1 MSRRKLFRLAIVS
14 ALLVGTAALAQGG
27 GGGGG
32 GGGGAVV
39 GVPVAAAVAARA
51 AVAPRAETAV
61 VRLREVQARRLRIL
75 GIQERRGRA
84 PMLVGTIRTPTP
96 GLILMIPIPK
106 IG

>member
-1 MSRRKLFRLAIVS
+1 MSRRKLFPLAIVS

-27 GGGGG
+27 GV
-32 GGGGAVV
+32 A
-39 GVPVAAAVAARA
+39 PVAAAVEARA

-61 VRLREVQARRLRIL
+61 VRLREIQARG
-75 GIQERRGRA
+75 GIRERQARA

-96 GLILMIPIPK
+96 GLTLMIAIPK